1 MFPNASRQGNEQKR
15 GAQATPLVMAI
26 PARRSLRVISR
37 TWDGKRSSPHFWP
50 SLRRSFRGQAL
61 DRAVLWSLAWGSLVA

>member
-1 MFPNASRQGNEQKR
+1 MFPNTSRQGNEQKR

-26 PARRSLRVISR
+26 PARRSLHVISR

-50 SLRRSFRGQAL
+50 SLRRSF
-61 DRAVLWSLAWGSLVA
+61 